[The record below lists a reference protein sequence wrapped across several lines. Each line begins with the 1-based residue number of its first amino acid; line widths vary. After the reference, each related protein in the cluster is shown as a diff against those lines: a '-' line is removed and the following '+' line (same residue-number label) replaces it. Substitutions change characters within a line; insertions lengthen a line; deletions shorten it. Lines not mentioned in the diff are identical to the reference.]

1 MTCRE
6 KILSEDYADL
16 LLRFTLS
23 QNLLPEYQSDS
34 CYVRVEGDI
43 SVVYLS
49 LAEAGEI
56 QISTLTY
63 QSIPQIFGLMMDGMQ
78 PGQPAGRQE
87 FDQLSLINSGILAV
101 QNAPLSLTGRGV
113 VIGFMDTGIDYTLPV
128 FRRSD
133 GSTRILAIWDQTI
146 QDGTPPAGYLYG
158 TEYTREQIDR
168 S

>member
-87 FDQLSLINSGILAV
+87 LIIRCRSFAEVMEAPGSWQSGIRRFRMV
-101 QNAPLSLTGRGV
+101 PRRQGICMERNIQGSRSTGR
-113 VIGFMDTGIDYTLPV
+113 DLQW
-128 FRRSD
+128 
-133 GSTRILAIWDQTI
+133 TRK
-146 QDGTPPAGYLYG
+146 
-158 TEYTREQIDR
+158 
-168 S
+168 